1 MDVPLHHWELEFKQ
15 SSFRHIARVLRHAA
29 VHAFRQPPL
38 YQHAIVPLGFRRK
51 VGWLTQKVSF

>member
-1 MDVPLHHWELEFKQ
+1 MDVRLHRWELEFKQ
-15 SSFRHIARVLRHAA
+15 SSFRHIARVLRIPA
-29 VHAFRQPPL
+29 VHAFRQLPL